1 MISIVL
7 VEPMTAGNIGAIAR
21 VMMNFDVKELVL
33 VNPKCPPLD
42 REAID
47 RASHAIA
54 ILKKAKKMTFKSL
67 KKRFDFVV
75 ATTSKVV
82 FPDELSKK
90 ITKLSK
96 KTKIALVFGRESI
109 GLTNDEITQCD
120 FSVTIPTSEKYATM
134 NLSHSVAIILYEIF
148 RAEDNYNHIRKTPA
162 DSTDMYHMNKM
173 FKDILDKINFETKE
187 RKRTQTLVWKRIF
200 GKAMMTQREA
210 FAVMGLLKK
219 ISKKLK

>member
-1 MISIVL
+1 
-7 VEPMTAGNIGAIAR
+7 
-21 VMMNFDVKELVL
+21 
-33 VNPKCPPLD
+33 
-42 REAID
+42 
-47 RASHAIA
+47 
-54 ILKKAKKMTFKSL
+54 
-67 KKRFDFVV
+67 
-75 ATTSKVV
+75 
-82 FPDELSKK
+82 
-90 ITKLSK
+90 
-96 KTKIALVFGRESI
+96 
-109 GLTNDEITQCD
+109 
-120 FSVTIPTSEKYATM
+120 M